1 MHLRKPNKSVP
12 HKISEHSELKNK
24 ILFSGVKVTCKVGPI
39 IAIIIMC
46 NILLLPFSALRISYL
61 FLLPYYFIFL
71 LFRATLT
78 AYGSSQVRS
87 GIRTT
92 VASPCHSH
100 SNA

>member
-61 FLLPYYFIFL
+61 FLLPYYFIF
-71 LFRATLT
+71 FAF
-78 AYGSSQVRS
+78 
-87 GIRTT
+87 
-92 VASPCHSH
+92 
-100 SNA
+100 